1 MIYHAS
7 ICSAPVLL
15 IGMLLPPLAERSVV
29 VNCTEIIS
37 VRGGVYFLIISD
49 RLWSISLRYE

>member
-29 VNCTEIIS
+29 VNCTETTS
-37 VRGGVYFLIISD
+37 VRGDVYFLIISD
-49 RLWSISLRYE
+49 RLWSISLRF